1 MIKAI
6 GAEHVFNT
14 SEDGWLEKAQELG
27 KELGVTCDFGAIS
40 GSSTSDLA
48 QII

>member
-1 MIKAI
+1 MLKAI

-27 KELGVTCDFGAIS
+27 VTCDFDAIS
-40 GSSTSDLA
+40 ESSTSDLA